1 MKNISFDNPYLLLVL
16 LPLLLA
22 IVIPVA
28 IAIRKENKSKSVF
41 ISMALH
47 ILISACIALALGG
60 MVYTTVMTE
69 TQVIVVADVS
79 YSAHRNLD
87 EVDELIREVQE
98 KLPKNSEMN
107 VVVFGKDCALLTG
120 SDEEFTTVKGSGVD
134 DSSTDISQA
143 LDFAVNQFRDGVI
156 KRIVLITDG

>member
-98 KLPKNSEMN
+98 KLPKNSEMS
-107 VVVFGKDCALLTG
+107 LT
-120 SDEEFTTVKGSGVD
+120 DMLMKHLNTE
-134 DSSTDISQA
+134 
-143 LDFAVNQFRDGVI
+143 LR
-156 KRIVLITDG
+156 